1 MADFEIT
8 PVDPPIGPGVTND
21 YNTGWIYKPINPQP
35 VYAKLGIAPQPG
47 KGWDVAYLCS
57 NQHGKTNRWSI
68 HKPIRYATM
77 QDLTDAQFAGTL
89 NDHGNGIYY
98 GLRCA
103 FHQGNG
109 DGQQDTSRGWEGLH
123 ECDWSY
129 LPPRPGI
136 DYSRLSD
143 WNEHNVKAIP
153 NPNGNISGTKT
164 GETLI
169 QYYDQLSNIDVDI
182 SVMTNS
188 AGDFMTSKDTV
199 KLGSTGPTVPTN
211 VGVNLQEVANVTD
224 LGTYYPCI
232 LLSFFDGQSGS
243 FIRALAERNALM
255 ESKKYQPLRNESGAW
270 AANYVA
276 EVAHDVATDIVKG
289 GLNIYKQCKARA
301 TVFLTNKIRP
311 TGLQGWT
318 QWTSVGEGDMP
329 PGDASKIYTVPNA
342 ANVIID
348 FRRMYAQGLK
358 FLSASTRV
366 TTRQDVL
373 NGMATKAG
381 VIVVRVLPTWVKEE
395 PDNMPDRTF
404 NYTFT
409 VNLSQSLDGAQ
420 TPVGAGQYTV
430 SGKWAYPDEQT
441 GMEIIPILQLD
452 IETDVFELIAPGTHS
467 TTFHIYWTVKSDK
480 TGDKILN
487 SGTDYVTHTYS

>member
-1 MADFEIT
+1 MADLEIT
-8 PVDPPIGPGVTND
+8 PVEPPLILGESND
-21 YNTGWIYKPINPQP
+21 YNTGWIYSPINPQP
-35 VYAKLGIAPQPG
+35 VYARLGIAPQPG
-47 KGWDVAYLCS
+47 KGFCVAYLCS
-57 NQHGKTNRWSI
+57 NAHGKTNRWSI
-68 HKPIRYATM
+68 HKPVRYATM
-77 QDLTDAQFAGTL
+77 VALTDSQFAGTM

-143 WNEHNVKAIP
+143 WNKHNLKAIP
-153 NPNGNISGTKT
+153 NPDGRIGGTKT

-188 AGDFMTSKDTV
+188 AGNFMTSQDSV
-199 KLGSTGPTVPTN
+199 QLGSNGPTVPTN
-211 VGVNLQEVANVTD
+211 VGVNLQEVANVAD
-224 LGTYYPCI
+224 IGTYYPCI
-232 LLSFFDGQSGS
+232 LLTFFDGQSGS

-289 GLNIYKQCKARA
+289 GLNIDKQCKARA
-301 TVFLTNKIRP
+301 TVFLVNKIRP

-358 FLSASTRV
+358 FLSASTYISSGRV
-366 TTRQDVL
+366 
-373 NGMATKAG
+373 
-381 VIVVRVLPTWVKEE
+381 VVRVLPTWVKET
-395 PDNMPDRTF
+395 DNMPDRTF

-409 VNLSQSLDGAQ
+409 VQLSQSLDGAQ
-420 TPVGAGQYTV
+420 TPVGGGQYTV

-452 IETDVFELIAPGTHS
+452 IQTNLFELLGGSGS
-467 TTFHIYWTVKSDK
+467 TTFHIYWYVKSDK

>member
-8 PVDPPIGPGVTND
+8 PGVTND
-21 YNTGWIYKPINPQP
+21 YNTGWIYRPINPQP
-35 VYAKLGIAPQPG
+35 VYARLGIAPQPG
-47 KGWDVAYLCS
+47 KGFCVAYLCS
-57 NQHGKTNRWSI
+57 NAHGKTNIWSI
-68 HKPIRYATM
+68 HKPVRYATM
-77 QDLTDAQFAGTL
+77 QALTDAQFAGTM

-109 DGQQDTSRGWEGLH
+109 DGTQDTSRGWEGLH

-136 DYSRLSD
+136 DCSRLSD
-143 WNEHNVKAIP
+143 WDKHNLKAIP
-153 NPNGNISGTKT
+153 NPDGRIGGTKT

-188 AGDFMTSKDTV
+188 AGDFMTSQDTV

-224 LGTYYPCI
+224 IGTYYPCI
-232 LLSFFDGQSGS
+232 LLTFFDGQSGS

-270 AANYVA
+270 AAAYVA

-301 TVFLTNKIRP
+301 TVFLVNKIRP
-311 TGLQGWT
+311 AGLQGWT

-329 PGDASKIYTVPNA
+329 PGDASKIHTVPNA
-342 ANVIID
+342 ANVIIE
-348 FRRMYAQGLK
+348 FKRMYAQGMK
-358 FLSASTRV
+358 FLSANTYVSSGRV
-366 TTRQDVL
+366 
-373 NGMATKAG
+373 
-381 VIVVRVLPTWVKEE
+381 VVRVLPTWVKET
-395 PDNMPDRTF
+395 DNMPDRTF

-409 VNLSQSLDGAQ
+409 VQLSQSLDGAQ
-420 TPVGAGQYTV
+420 TPVGGGQYTV

-441 GMEIIPILQLD
+441 GMEITPILQLD
-452 IETDVFELIAPGTHS
+452 IQTDLFELLGGSGS
-467 TTFHIYWTVKSDK
+467 TTFQIYWTVKSDK

-487 SGTDYVTHTYS
+487 SGTDSVTHTYS

>member
-8 PVDPPIGPGVTND
+8 PVDPPLTPGVTND
-21 YNTGWIYKPINPQP
+21 YNTGWISGSINPQP
-35 VYAKLGIAPQPG
+35 VYARLGIAPQSG
-47 KGWDVAYLCS
+47 KGFCVAYLCS
-57 NQHGKTNRWSI
+57 NAHGKTNRWSI
-68 HKPIRYATM
+68 HKPVRYATM
-77 QDLTDAQFAGTL
+77 QALTDAQFAGTM

-143 WNEHNVKAIP
+143 WDKHNLKAIP
-153 NPNGNISGTKT
+153 NPDGRIGGTKT

-169 QYYDQLSNIDVDI
+169 QYYDQLRNIDVDI
-182 SVMTNS
+182 SVLTNS
-188 AGDFMTSKDTV
+188 AGNFMTSQDSV
-199 KLGSTGPTVPTN
+199 KLGDTGPTVPTN

-224 LGTYYPCI
+224 IGTYYPCI
-232 LLSFFDGQSGS
+232 LLTFFDGQSGS
-243 FIRALAERNALM
+243 FIRALAARNALM
-255 ESKKYQPLRNESGAW
+255 ESKKYQPLRNESDAW
-270 AANYVA
+270 AAAYVA

-301 TVFLTNKIRP
+301 TVFLVNNIRP
-311 TGLQGWT
+311 VGLQGWT
-318 QWTSVGEGDMP
+318 QWTSVGEGDKP

-373 NGMATKAG
+373 NGIATKAG

-409 VNLSQSLDGAQ
+409 VQLSQSLDGAQ
-420 TPVGAGQYTV
+420 KPVGGGQYTV
-430 SGKWAYPDEQT
+430 SGKWVYPDEQT

-467 TTFHIYWTVKSDK
+467 TTFQIYWYVKSDK

-487 SGTDYVTHTYS
+487 SGTDSVTHTYS

>member
-1 MADFEIT
+1 MADLEIT
-8 PVDPPIGPGVTND
+8 PGVTND
-21 YNTGWIYKPINPQP
+21 YNTGWIYSPINPQP
-35 VYAKLGIAPQPG
+35 VYARLGIAPQPG
-47 KGWDVAYLCS
+47 KGFCVAYLCS
-57 NQHGKTNRWSI
+57 NAHGKTNRWSI

-77 QDLTDAQFAGTL
+77 AALTDDQFSGTL
-89 NDHGNGIYY
+89 GDHGNGIYY

-109 DGQQDTSRGWEGLH
+109 DGQQDSSRGWEGLH

-143 WNEHNVKAIP
+143 WNKHNLKAIP
-153 NPNGNISGTKT
+153 NPDGRISGTKT

-188 AGDFMTSKDTV
+188 AGNFMTSQDSV

-224 LGTYYPCI
+224 IGTYYPCI
-232 LLSFFDGQSGS
+232 LLTFFDGQSGS

-270 AANYVA
+270 AGSYVA
-276 EVAHDVATDIVKG
+276 EVAQDVATDIVKG

-318 QWTSVGEGDMP
+318 QWTSVGEGAEP

-373 NGMATKAG
+373 NGIATKAG
-381 VIVVRVLPTWVKEE
+381 VIVVIVLPTWVKEE

-430 SGKWAYPDEQT
+430 SGKWAYPYEQT
-441 GMEIIPILQLD
+441 GMVGTPILQLD
-452 IETDVFELIAPGTHS
+452 IETDVFELIAPGTNS
-467 TTFHIYWTVKSDK
+467 TTFQIYWYVKSDK

-487 SGTDYVTHTYS
+487 SGTDSVTHTYS

>member
-8 PVDPPIGPGVTND
+8 PVDPPLIPGVSDD
-21 YNTGWIYKPINPQP
+21 YNTGWIYRPINPQP

-47 KGWDVAYLCS
+47 KGFCVAYLCS
-57 NQHGKTNRWSI
+57 NAHGKTNIWSI
-68 HKPIRYATM
+68 HKPVRYATM
-77 QDLTDAQFAGTL
+77 IALTDAQFAGTL
-89 NDHGNGIYY
+89 NDHNNGIYY

-143 WNEHNVKAIP
+143 YDKHNLKAIP
-153 NPNGNISGTKT
+153 NPDGRISGTKT

-188 AGDFMTSKDTV
+188 AGNFMTSQDTV
-199 KLGSTGPTVPTN
+199 KLGSNGPTVPTN

-224 LGTYYPCI
+224 IGTYYPCI
-232 LLSFFDGQSGS
+232 LLTFFDGQSGS

-255 ESKKYQPLRNESGAW
+255 ESKKYQPLRNESFAW
-270 AANYVA
+270 AGAYVA
-276 EVAHDVATDIVKG
+276 EVDHDVATDTVKG

-301 TVFLTNKIRP
+301 TVFLTKQIRP
-311 TGLQGWT
+311 AGLQGWT
-318 QWTSVGEGDMP
+318 QWTSVVEGDLP
-329 PGDASKIYTVPNA
+329 AGASKIFTVPNA
-342 ANVIID
+342 ANVIIE
-348 FRRMYAQGLK
+348 FKRMYAQGMK
-358 FLSASTRV
+358 FLHASTYVSSGRV
-366 TTRQDVL
+366 
-373 NGMATKAG
+373 
-381 VIVVRVLPTWVKEE
+381 VVRVLPTWVKEE

-409 VNLSQSLDGAQ
+409 VQLSQSLDGAQ
-420 TPVGAGQYTV
+420 TPVGGGQYTS
-430 SGKWAYPDEQT
+430 SGKWAYPEEQT
-441 GMEIIPILQLD
+441 GIVITPIMQLD
-452 IETDVFELIAPGTHS
+452 IETDIMNLIAPGTHS
-467 TTFHIYWTVKSDK
+467 TTFHIYWYVKSDK

-487 SGTDYVTHTYS
+487 SGTDTVTHTYS

>member
-21 YNTGWIYKPINPQP
+21 YNTGWIYRAINPQP
-35 VYAKLGIAPQPG
+35 VYAKLGIAPYLG
-47 KGWDVAYLCS
+47 CYDTGYLCG
-57 NQHGKTNRWSI
+57 NAHGKINRASI

-77 QDLTDAQFAGTL
+77 QDLTDAQFAGTM

-129 LPPRPGI
+129 LPPIPWTH
-136 DYSRLSD
+136 YCRLSD
-143 WNEHNVKAIP
+143 FDKYNAKAVF
-153 NPNGNISGTKT
+153 NPDGNISGTKT

-188 AGDFMTSKDTV
+188 AGNFMTSQDSV

-224 LGTYYPCI
+224 IGTYYPCI
-232 LLSFFDGQSGS
+232 LLTFFDGQSGS

-318 QWTSVGEGDMP
+318 QWTSVGEGAVP
-329 PGDASKIYTVPNA
+329 PGDANKIYTVPNA
-342 ANVIID
+342 ANVIIE
-348 FRRMYAQGLK
+348 FKRMYAQGMK
-358 FLSASTRV
+358 FLSASTWV
-366 TTRQDVL
+366 TTRQHVL
-373 NGMATKAG
+373 DGIATKAG
-381 VIVVRVLPTWVKEE
+381 VIVVRVLPTWVKET
-395 PDNMPDRTF
+395 DNMPDRTF

-409 VNLSQSLDGAQ
+409 VQLSQSLDGAQ
-420 TPVGAGQYTV
+420 TPVGGGQYTV
-430 SGKWAYPDEQT
+430 SGKWAYPDEIT
-441 GMEIIPILQLD
+441 GIVITPILQLD
-452 IETDVFELIAPGTHS
+452 IETDVFELISPGTHS
-467 TTFHIYWTVKSDK
+467 TTFQIYWTVKSDK